1 MNRLVAGGFTAAL
14 VSALAV
20 VSVPIGADAA
30 APSSTSGSGSSH
42 AVAAPAVKPATS
54 HGSPRQEAADTARKL
69 VATPPAALKAS
80 GHDAFQQ
87 HAVISSHGVQY
98 VPYDRTY
105 RGLPVVGGDF
115 VVVTDSAGRLLT
127 TTVAQGRPVALA
139 SVTPTLTRSTA
150 RHTARGTVQHGRYDG
165 ASRLVVLQRN
175 ASRLAWE
182 TTVVGTRAGEASRL
196 TVYVDAHSGRVL
208 STREH
213 VMEGTGSSAWAGTV
227 SIPTSGSGTS
237 YSMTNANASTLKCQ
251 NASGNVTF
259 TGTDDSWGNGD
270 ATNRETGCVDAFYA
284 AEQERQMLSTWLGRS
299 GMDGSGGWVPI
310 RVGLNDVNAYYD
322 GTQVQIGHT
331 QTGGKWIGSIDVVA
345 HEFGHGVD
353 DHTPGG
359 ISGAGTQEFV
369 ADTFGAATE
378 WYANNGTDRPDYTV
392 GEQVNLVGSGPIRY
406 MYNPSLAGDANCYSS
421 STPTSEVHS
430 AAGPGNHWFYL
441 LAEGTSPTNGQPTSP
456 TCNSTSITGIGISKA
471 IKIMYNA
478 MLMKTSSS
486 SYLKYRTWTLTA
498 AKNLYP
504 GSCTEFNA
512 VKAAWNAVSVP
523 AQTADPTCSTSG
535 TNTVTVTNP
544 GSQTG
549 TVGTAKS
556 LQISA
561 SDSAS
566 GQTLTYSATGLP
578 AGLSI
583 NASTGLI
590 SGTPTTAATYTTTVT
605 AKDTTNAT
613 GSATFTWTISGSG
626 GGSCSGQKLLN
637 PGFESGATSWSASS
651 GVITTDTG
659 QPAHAG
665 SYKAWLDGYGATHT
679 DTLSQ
684 SVTIPAGCTATLS
697 FYLHIDSAETTTSTA
712 YDKLTVKA
720 GSTTLATYSNL
731 NKASGYTLRSFN
743 VSSLA
748 GQTVSISFS
757 GTEDSS
763 LQTSF
768 VVDDTALT
776 LG

>member
-1 MNRLVAGGFTAAL
+1 MKRLVAGGFTAAL

-20 VSVPIGADAA
+20 VSVPTGADA
-30 APSSTSGSGSSH
+30 SVTKS
-42 AVAAPAVKPATS
+42 APAVKPAS
-54 HGSPRQEAADTARKL
+54 NPGPAAARKQAAETARKL
-69 VATPPAALKAS
+69 VASPPAVLKAGS
-80 GHDAFQQ
+80 HDAFQQ
-87 HAVISSHGVQY
+87 HRVLSSHGLQY

-105 RGLPVVGGDF
+105 RGVPVVGGDF
-115 VVVTDSAGRLLT
+115 VVVTDSAGRLLST
-127 TTVAQGRPVALA
+127 SVAQDRPVSLA
-139 SVTPTLTRSTA
+139 SVTPRVAESAA
-150 RHTARGTVQHGRYDG
+150 RHTALGQVRHGRYDG
-165 ASRLVVLQRN
+165 GSRLVVLQQKT
-175 ASRLAWE
+175 SRLAWE
-182 TTVVGTRAGEASRL
+182 TTVVGTRAGQPSRL
-196 TVYVDAHSGRVL
+196 TVYIDAVSGRVL

-213 VMEGTGSSAWAGTV
+213 VAEGTGASAWAGTV
-227 SIPTSGSGTS
+227 SIPTTLSGST
-237 YSMTNANASTLKCQ
+237 YSMKNSNAPTLVCQ
-251 NASGNVTF
+251 NASGNATF

-284 AEQERQMLSTWLGRS
+284 AEQERQMLSSWLGRS

-331 QTGGKWIGSIDVVA
+331 QTGSKWIGSIDVVA
-345 HEFGHGVD
+345 HEFGHGID

-406 MYNPSLAGDANCYSS
+406 MYNPSLAGDSNCYSS
-421 STPTSEVHS
+421 STPTSEVHA

-441 LAEGTSPTNGQPTSP
+441 LAEGSSPTDGQPSSP
-456 TCNSTSITGIGISKA
+456 TCNSTSVTGVGIQKA

-523 AQTADPTCSTSG
+523 AQTSDPTCSTTG

-561 SDSAS
+561 TDSAS

-578 AGLSI
+578 TGLSI
-583 NASTGLI
+583 NSSTGLI
-590 SGTPTTAATYTTTVT
+590 SGTPTAAGTYSTTVT

-626 GGSCSGQKLLN
+626 GGGSCSGQKLLN
-637 PGFESGATSWSASS
+637 PGFESGTTSWSASS

-659 QPAHAG
+659 QAAHAG
-665 SYKAWLDGYGATHT
+665 SWKAWLDGYGATHT

-697 FYLHIDSAETTTSTA
+697 FYVHIDSAETTTTTA

-731 NKASGYTLRSFN
+731 NKASGYVLKSFN

>member
-1 MNRLVAGGFTAAL
+1 MKRPVAAGFAAAL
-14 VSALAV
+14 VSTLAFAS
-20 VSVPIGADAA
+20 VSTTGASATPND
-30 APSSTSGSGSSH
+30 P
-42 AVAAPAVKPATS
+42 PFKPAHS
-54 HGSPRQEAADTARKL
+54 HGTAKKEAAQTAQKL
-69 VATPPAALKAS
+69 VASPPAGLRAS
-80 GHDAFQQ
+80 THDTF
-87 HAVISSHGVQY
+87 HARPVVSSHGLQY
-98 VPYDRTY
+98 VPYDRSY

-115 VVVTDSAGRLLT
+115 VVVTDSAGRLLDT
-127 TTVAQGRPVALA
+127 SVAQTRPVSLA
-139 SVTPTLTRSTA
+139 SVTPSVARGVA
-150 RHTARGTVQHGRYDG
+150 RHTSLSAVRHGRYDG
-165 ASRLVVLQRN
+165 STRLVVLQR
-175 ASRLAWE
+175 AKSALAWE
-182 TTVVGTRAGEASRL
+182 TTVVGRRAGEASRQ
-196 TVYVDAHSGRVL
+196 TVYVGARSGRILDRV
-208 STREH
+208 EH
-213 VMEGTGSSAWAGTV
+213 VLEGNGNGGWEGTVT
-227 SIPTSGSGTS
+227 IPTSGSGTS
-237 YSMTNANASTLKCQ
+237 FSMTNSNASTLKCQ

-259 TGTDDSWGNGD
+259 TGTDDTWGNGD
-270 ATNRETGCVDAFYA
+270 PTNRETGCVDAFYS
-284 AEQERQMLSTWLGRS
+284 AEKERQMLSGWLGRS

-310 RVGLNDVNAYYD
+310 RVGLADVNAYYD

-331 QTGGKWIGSIDVVA
+331 QTGSKWIGSIDVTA
-345 HEFGHGVD
+345 HEFGHGID

-359 ISGAGTQEFV
+359 ISGGGTQEFV

-378 WYANNGTDRPDYTV
+378 WYANNPADTPDFTV
-392 GEQVNLVGSGPIRY
+392 GEEINLVGSGPIRY

-421 STPTSEVHS
+421 STPGSEVHS

-441 LAEGTSPTNGQPTSP
+441 LAEGTNPTDGQPTSP
-456 TCNSTSITGIGISKA
+456 TCNSTTISGLGIQKA
-471 IKIMYNA
+471 ITIMYNA

-523 AQTADPTCSTSG
+523 AQTGDPTCSTG
-535 TNTVTVTNP
+535 GGNTVTVTNP
-544 GSQTG
+544 GSRSG
-549 TVGTAKS
+549 TVGTATS
-556 LQISA
+556 LQITA

-583 NASTGLI
+583 NASSGLI
-590 SGTPTTAATYTTTVT
+590 SGTPTTAGTYSTTVT
-605 AKDTTNAT
+605 AKDTTGAS

-626 GGSCSGQKLLN
+626 GGGCSGQKLLN
-637 PGFESGATSWSASS
+637 PGFESGSASWSATA
-651 GVITTDTG
+651 GVITNDAG

-665 SYKAWLDGYGATHT
+665 SYKAWLDGYGTTHT

-697 FYLHIDSAETTTSTA
+697 FYLHIDTAETTAATA

-731 NKASGYTLRSFN
+731 NKASGYVLKSFN

-748 GQTVSISFS
+748 GQTVAISFS

>member
-1 MNRLVAGGFTAAL
+1 LAA
-14 VSALAV
+14 AV
-20 VSVPIGADAA
+20 VSACAFASVPGAQASVPHNA
-30 APSSTSGSGSSH
+30 SP
-42 AVAAPAVKPATS
+42 VKPVSRHAA
-54 HGSPRQEAADTARKL
+54 HPQREAAETARKL
-69 VATPPAALKAS
+69 VASPPAALRAS
-80 GHDAFQQ
+80 THDRFQA
-87 HAVISSHGVQY
+87 HPVVSSHGLQY

-115 VVVTDSAGRLLT
+115 VVVTDGAGRLLDT
-127 TTVAQGRPVALA
+127 SVAQKSPVSLR
-139 SVTPTLTRSTA
+139 SVTPSVAREVARRTA
-150 RHTARGTVQHGRYDG
+150 LRQVRDGRYDG
-165 ASRLVVLQRN
+165 ASRLVVLQR
-175 ASRLAWE
+175 ASSALAWE
-182 TTVVGTRAGEASRL
+182 TTVVGRRAGGPSRL
-196 TVYVDAHSGRVL
+196 SVYVDARSGRVL
-208 STREH
+208 DTVEH
-213 VMEGTGSSAWAGTV
+213 VMEGTGNGGWEGTV

-237 YSMTNANASTLKCQ
+237 YSMTNSNATTLKCQ
-251 NASGNVTF
+251 NATGNVTF

-270 ATNRETGCVDAFYA
+270 PTNRETGCVDAFYS
-284 AEQERQMLSTWLGRS
+284 AEKERQMLSGWLGRN

-322 GTQVQIGHT
+322 GTQVQVGHT
-331 QTGGKWIGSIDVVA
+331 QTGGRWIGSIDVVA

-359 ISGAGTQEFV
+359 ISGNGTQEFV

-378 WYANNGTDRPDYTV
+378 WYANNPADTPDFTV
-392 GEQVNLVGSGPIRY
+392 GEEVNLVGNGPIRY
-406 MYNPSLAGDANCYSS
+406 MYNPSLAGDDNCYSS
-421 STPTSEVHS
+421 ATPGAEVHA

-441 LAEGTSPTNGQPTSP
+441 LAEGTNPSDGQPTSP
-456 TCNSTSITGIGISKA
+456 TCNSSSVTGIGIQKA
-471 IKIMYNA
+471 ITIMYNA

-498 AKNLYP
+498 AKNLFP

-523 AQTADPTCSTSG
+523 AQSGDPTCSTSG
-535 TNTVTVTNP
+535 GNTVTVTNP
-544 GSQTG
+544 GSRSG
-549 TVGTAKS
+549 TVGTATS
-556 LQISA
+556 LQVSA

-578 AGLSI
+578 PGLAI
-583 NASTGLI
+583 NAASGLI
-590 SGTPTTAATYTTTVT
+590 SGTPTTAGTYSTTVT
-605 AKDTTNAT
+605 ATDTTGAS
-613 GSATFTWTISGSG
+613 GSATFTWTIAGSG
-626 GGSCSGQKLLN
+626 GGGTCSGQKLLN
-637 PGFESGATSWSASS
+637 PGFESGATSWSSTA

-659 QPAHAG
+659 EPAHAG
-665 SYKAWLDGYGATHT
+665 TWKAWLDGYGQSHT

-697 FYLHIDSAETTTSTA
+697 FYLHVDTAETTSTTA

-731 NKASGYTLRSFN
+731 NKASGYVLKSFN

-768 VVDDTALT
+768 VVDDTSLN

>member
-1 MNRLVAGGFTAAL
+1 MKRLVSGGFIAAL
-14 VSALAV
+14 ISAMAV
-20 VSVPIGADAA
+20 VSVPSGADA
-30 APSSTSGSGSSH
+30 TTKT
-42 AVAAPAVKPATS
+42 APAVKSVNLDHPHSKAQAAATAS
-54 HGSPRQEAADTARKL
+54 KL
-69 VATPPAALKAS
+69 VKTPPAVLKAS
-80 GHDAFQQ
+80 PHDAFQAQ
-87 HAVISSHGVQY
+87 RVQSSGGLQY
-98 VPYDRTY
+98 VPYERTY
-105 RGLPVVGGDF
+105 RGLDVVGGDF

-127 TTVAQGRPVALA
+127 TNVAQSAPVSLGSVKPTVAKGAARKVALGQ
-139 SVTPTLTRSTA
+139 VK
-150 RHTARGTVQHGRYDG
+150 HGRYDG
-165 ASRLVVLQRN
+165 ATRLVVLQKRG
-175 ASRLAWE
+175 SHLAWE

-196 TVYVDAHSGRVL
+196 TVLVDATSKAVL
-208 STREH
+208 STQEH

-227 SIPTSGSGTS
+227 SIPTSGSGS
-237 YSMTNANASTLKCQ
+237 SFSMTNANASSLKCQ
-251 NASGNVTF
+251 NASGNVTY
-259 TGTDDSWGNGD
+259 TGTDDAWGNGD

-284 AEQERQMLSTWLGRS
+284 AEQERQMLSSWLGRS

-322 GTQVQIGHT
+322 GTQVQVGHT
-331 QTGGKWIGSIDVVA
+331 QSGSKWIGSIDVVA

-359 ISGAGTQEFV
+359 ISGSGTQEFV

-378 WYANNGTDRPDYTV
+378 WYANNPTDTPDFTV

-406 MYNPSLAGDANCYSS
+406 MYNPSLAGDDNCYSS
-421 STPTSEVHS
+421 STPTDEVHA

-441 LAEGTSPTNGQPTSP
+441 LAEGTSPSDGQPSSP
-456 TCNSTSITGIGISKA
+456 TCNSTTMSGLGIQKA

-478 MLMKTSSS
+478 MLMKTSTS

-512 VKAAWNAVSVP
+512 VKAAWTAVSVP
-523 AQTADPTCSTSG
+523 AQSADPTCSTGG

-544 GSQTG
+544 GSQAG

-583 NASTGLI
+583 SASTGLI
-590 SGTPTTAATYTTTVT
+590 SGTPTTAGTYSSTVT
-605 AKDTTNAT
+605 AKDTTNAS
-613 GSATFTWTISGSG
+613 GSATFTWTISGSGG

-637 PGFESGATSWSASS
+637 PGFESGATSWSSTS
-651 GVITTDTG
+651 GVITTDSG
-659 QPAHAG
+659 QAAHAG
-665 SYKAWLDGYGATHT
+665 SYKAWLDGYGTTHT

-684 SVTIPAGCTATLS
+684 SVSIPSGCSATLT
-697 FYLHIDSAETTTSTA
+697 FYLHIDSAETTASTA

-720 GSTTLATYSNL
+720 GSTTLASFSNL
-731 NKASGYTLRSFN
+731 NKASGYVLKTYNL
-743 VSSLA
+743 SSLA
-748 GQTVSISFS
+748 GQTVSISFT
-757 GTEDSS
+757 GAEDSS

-768 VVDDTALT
+768 VIDDTALT
-776 LG
+776 LS